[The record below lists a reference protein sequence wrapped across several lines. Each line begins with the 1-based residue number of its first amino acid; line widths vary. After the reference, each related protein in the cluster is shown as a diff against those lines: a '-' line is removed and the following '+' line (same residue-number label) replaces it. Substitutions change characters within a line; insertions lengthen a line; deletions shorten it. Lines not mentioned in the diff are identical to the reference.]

1 MSRAREEYAMNKAQ
15 RHSLIMEMVNRGSIG
30 TQEALVA
37 ALEER
42 GVQVTQAT
50 VSRDIRELHLTKAQ
64 GPDGAYRY
72 VTSTGDERSLSDR
85 LRRMLR
91 ESMLSVAA
99 SENLVVIK
107 TLAGS
112 ANVAAEALDT
122 LAWPEVLG
130 TLAGDNTVLLVA
142 RGADAAPAVV
152 ERLEGM
158 MA

>member
-1 MSRAREEYAMNKAQ
+1 MNKAQ
-15 RHSLIMEMVNRGSIG
+15 RHSLIMELVNRGSIG

-64 GPDGAYRY
+64 DSGGSYRY
-72 VTSTGDERSLSDR
+72 VTRTGDERSLSDR

-130 TLAGDNTVLLVA
+130 TLAGDNTVLVVA
-142 RGADAAPAVV
+142 RGADAAPTVV